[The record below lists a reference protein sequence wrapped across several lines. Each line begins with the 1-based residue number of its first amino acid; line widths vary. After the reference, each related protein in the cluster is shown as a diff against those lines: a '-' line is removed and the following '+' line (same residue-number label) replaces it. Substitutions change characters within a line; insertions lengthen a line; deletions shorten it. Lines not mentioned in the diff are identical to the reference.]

1 VSLLLGFS
9 VLFLA
14 SLLLG
19 LTIVLVFSAFGAM
32 RRGVPGSTAGR
43 DLRPLFP
50 ALFAATGLF
59 LLLSLPPVLAAVRAS
74 LPAFVAFGVTS
85 AAAIAWFRRRGGVVR
100 GGVVA
105 SSLFGGA
112 VVLFVFALFRF
123 LTAAM
128 SPLDGETLAALVEV
142 EPTALDHDLTVDK
155 GPATLTIRAGA
166 KAVRVTLTPMD
177 EDEQAGS
184 LRFEL
189 PGEKWGV
196 GGEVLEVKN
205 WLLFFG
211 NRAFFR
217 LTHVDAKFLDNEIPH
232 YGKNLPDFDPAETTA
247 RLEAKVPFLERT
259 VRDLCGAHVESTR
272 FEDVVY
278 RRVDEGRY
286 YAIVARDQG
295 GFVPRPI
302 TEEDYRSRLGSR
314 AAPPRVVP

>member
-1 VSLLLGFS
+1 MSLLLGFS
-9 VLFLA
+9 VLFMS
-14 SLLLG
+14 SLLFG
-19 LTIVLVFSAFGAM
+19 LTIVLFIGAIRAM
-32 RRGVPGSTAGR
+32 RSSAQGGAAGR

-59 LLLSLPPVLAAVRAS
+59 LLLSLPPVLSAVRAS
-74 LPAFVAFGVTS
+74 LPAFIAFGVVS
-85 AAAIAWFRRRGGVVR
+85 AAAIAFWRKRRGVAR
-100 GGVVA
+100 SGVVA
-105 SSLFGGA
+105 SCLFAGA

-128 SPLDGETLAALVEV
+128 SPLDGETLAALVAV
-142 EPTALDHDLTVDK
+142 EPTKLEHDVTVEK
-155 GPATLTIRAGA
+155 GPATLTIHAGSP
-166 KAVRVTLTPMD
+166 AVRLTLTPMD
-177 EDEQAGS
+177 DEQTGS

-211 NRAFFR
+211 TRAFFR
-217 LTHVDAKFLDNEIPH
+217 LTHVDAKFTDNEIPH
-232 YGKNLPDFDPAETTA
+232 YGKNLPGYDPKETMA

-272 FEDVVY
+272 YEDVVY
-278 RRVDEGRY
+278 RRVDEGRF
-286 YAIVARDQG
+286 YALVARDQG

-302 TEEDYRSRLGSR
+302 SEEEYRRQLGPR
-314 AAPPRVVP
+314 AGEPQVVP